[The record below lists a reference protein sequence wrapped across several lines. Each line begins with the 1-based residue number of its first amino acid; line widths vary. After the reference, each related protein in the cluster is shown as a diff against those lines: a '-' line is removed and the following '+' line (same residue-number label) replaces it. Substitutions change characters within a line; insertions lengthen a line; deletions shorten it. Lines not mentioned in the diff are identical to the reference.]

1 MEMPVMLKTL
11 IDFFLNPY
19 TICVCAA
26 LCLLLLIAEWKVFT
40 KAGRAG
46 WKALIPFYG
55 AFTYWDVAWEE
66 EQFLV
71 VLAGSVAVGL
81 LYYVGVFMGWF
92 GGILYAV
99 ISIGW
104 SIFAL
109 VRTIQMGIRMAHRF
123 GKSTAFGVVCIAF
136 FSFVGLPI
144 LAWGSADYDER
155 RDFGDGV
162 LRLEGGVMPD
172 GREDPL

>member
-1 MEMPVMLKTL
+1 MDMPVILKAL
-11 IDFFLNPY
+11 FDFFTNPY

-26 LCLLLLIAEWKVFT
+26 LCLLVLIAMWKVFR

-46 WKALIPFYG
+46 WKAVIPFYS

-81 LYYVGVFMGWF
+81 LYFAAVFMGWF
-92 GGILYAV
+92 GRILYIA
-99 ISIGW
+99 ISFGW
-104 SIFAL
+104 GIFAL

-123 GKSTAFGVVCIAF
+123 GKSTAFGVVLIAL
-136 FSFVGLPI
+136 FSFIGLPI
-144 LAWGSADYDER
+144 LAWGSADYDEK

-162 LRLEGGVMPD
+162 LRTAD
-172 GREDPL
+172 GEKQAV